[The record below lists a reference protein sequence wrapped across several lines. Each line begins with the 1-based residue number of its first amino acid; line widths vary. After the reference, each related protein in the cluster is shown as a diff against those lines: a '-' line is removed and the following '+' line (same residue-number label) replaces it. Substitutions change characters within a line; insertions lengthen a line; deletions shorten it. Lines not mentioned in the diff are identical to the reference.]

1 LNLEKS
7 ENLKTPFCDWLS
19 FTINLTEENLRDS
32 LIFGE
37 PSQVL
42 KGYSGYNKAYVS
54 SSGALIAYN
63 LENPQLRLYISL
75 SSKALYSQTMTLENI
90 IQWSIERGGK
100 FTRIDLAK
108 DDYEGILNIEEIY
121 NKIKNAEITTRFRNY
136 SVYSGE
142 IYSAIE
148 SGKIGSTVSGKTIYL
163 GNLKDSN
170 TLVRIYDK
178 GAKEKTKFHWIRV
191 EYQFRRKVADQYCNP
206 SILINPETGEISKK
220 NNSEKIILGLYSE
233 RNFEKIALYYLRFL
247 DQTKGKNNKLL
258 HKRHWETSKF
268 WTNFLDTEEKN
279 SIGLPKYKTGL
290 EDLKEWATRSI
301 SGLNF
306 LLETAYGQEYKQE
319 IKKQGKEKFENN
331 QYYQQLI
338 KEKNNGKN
346 I

>member
-1 LNLEKS
+1 MENPKS
-7 ENLKTPFCDWLS
+7 NLKTPFCDWLS
-19 FTINLTEENLRDS
+19 FTINLSEENLRDS

-37 PSQVL
+37 PNQVL
-42 KGYSGYNKAYVS
+42 KGYSGYNQAYIS
-54 SSGALIAYN
+54 CSGALVAYN
-63 LENPQLRLYISL
+63 KEKPELRLYISL
-75 SSKALYSQTMTLENI
+75 SSKALYSQTIELEKI
-90 IQWSIERGGK
+90 IQWAIERGGK

-121 NKIKNAEITTRFRNY
+121 NKIKNSEITTRFRNY

-142 IYSAIE
+142 VYSAIE
-148 SGKIGSTVSGKTIYL
+148 SGKIGSNVSGKTIYL

-206 SILINPETGEISKK
+206 HLLINPDTGEISKK
-220 NNSEKIILGLYSE
+220 NNSEKIIMGHYKD
-233 RNFEKIALYYLRFL
+233 RNFEEIALYYLRFL
-247 DQTKGKNNKLL
+247 DQARGKNNKIL
-258 HKRHWETSKF
+258 HKRYWSTSHFWEK
-268 WTNFLDTEEKN
+268 FLDTTEKTK
-279 SIGLPKYKTGL
+279 IGLPKYKTGL

-306 LLETAYGQEYKQE
+306 LLETAYGQDYKTE
-319 IKKQGKEKFENN
+319 IRKEGKKKFENN

-338 KEKNNGKN
+338 KDRNKNGTD

>member
-1 LNLEKS
+1 LKS
-7 ENLKTPFCDWLS
+7 ENRKTENLKTPFCDWLS
-19 FTINLTEENLRDS
+19 FTINLTDENLRDS
-32 LIFGE
+32 VIFGN
-37 PSQVL
+37 PNQVL
-42 KGYSGYNKAYVS
+42 KGYSGYNQAYIS
-54 SSGALIAYN
+54 TSGALVAYN
-63 LENPQLRLYISL
+63 KEKPELRLYISL
-75 SSKALYSQTMTLENI
+75 SSKALYSQEITLEDI
-90 IQWSIERGGK
+90 IQWAIQRGGK

-108 DDYEGILNIEEIY
+108 DDYDHILSIEEIY
-121 NKIKNAEITTRFRNY
+121 NKIKSAEITTRFRNY

-206 SILINPETGEISKK
+206 SILIDPQTGEISKK
-220 NNSEKIILGLYSE
+220 NNSEKIIMGHYRD
-233 RNFEKIALYYLRFL
+233 RNFEEIALYYLRFL
-247 DQTKGKNNKLL
+247 DPTRGKNNKLL
-258 HKRHWETSKF
+258 HKRHWNTSNF
-268 WTNFLDTEEKN
+268 WNKFLDTKEKS

-306 LLETAYGQEYKQE
+306 LLETAYGQDYKNE
-319 IKKQGKEKFENN
+319 IRKQGKEKFENN

-338 KEKNNGKN
+338 KEKNK
-346 I
+346 